1 MASFVVTVIGPDQVG
16 LVSALADAVAGAGG
30 NWERSELAE
39 VAGSFAGIV
48 LVTVPGDDA
57 DVLDRAL
64 APLRDRLQVTVVPA
78 VDQAVEGQESFVL
91 DLVGN
96 DRPGIVRE
104 ITAVLVRH
112 GVTIDRLDTTL
123 EDAPMGGGVLFTA
136 TALLRGEPGVM
147 DDLTRDLE
155 HLAGELM
162 VDLAVV
168 AAQDEA

>member
-64 APLRDRLQVTVVPA
+64 APLKDRLKVTVVPA

-91 DLVGN
+91 DLVGTA
-96 DRPGIVRE
+96 RPGIVRE
-104 ITAVLVRH
+104 ITAVLVRP
-112 GVTIDRLDTTL
+112 GVTIDRLDTTTST
-123 EDAPMGGGVLFTA
+123 APVSIA
-136 TALLRGEPGVM
+136 VIRSALVRRTISSRTPRPLASRRAVSTSEPE
-147 DDLTRDLE
+147 RSWR
-155 HLAGELM
+155 ASR
-162 VDLAVV
+162 
-168 AAQDEA
+168 